1 MGSQKR
7 LLGVL
12 DQFTARLAKAPRKL
26 TFRKGLDFRKWQGE
40 FKAKILELLGPMP
53 ESVPLNVQVLAEERV
68 TELGDYGIP
77 PFRQQHIVFDSEP
90 YASVP
95 AYLLIPD
102 DMKPGERRP
111 AILNAHGH
119 GPGKSLLVGLAPKS
133 FEPDSDRLSNEA
145 AALFLVKQ
153 GYVVLAPD
161 WRPFGERALDAKYC
175 RQGRDACNV
184 TAMSFEYFGFTLLA
198 LNIWDARRSIDLL
211 QSLPFVDPNR
221 IGMTGLS
228 YGGTMTTYMTAL
240 DARIKAAVVSGYL
253 STLNDAMSM
262 RGIGN
267 YCGAQ
272 YLPGLLN
279 WGDIPDVFGLIA
291 PRPLLI
297 ESGTKDDCF
306 VFDDTTPAYEK
317 LKVIYAAAGA
327 SDKLDRDVADLP
339 HIYILNKM
347 IPFFRKYL

>member
-1 MGSQKR
+1 MQSQKR
-7 LLGVL
+7 LLRVF
-12 DQFTARLAKAPRKL
+12 DQFTARLADAPRKL
-26 TFRKGLDFRKWQGE
+26 TFKRGIDFNNWQGQ

-53 ESVPLNVQVLAEERV
+53 KSVPLKMEVVEDERV
-68 TELGDYGIP
+68 TELSDYGIP

-102 DMKPGERRP
+102 DLKPGERRP

-133 FEPDSDRLSNEA
+133 FKPNSDQLSNEA
-145 AALFLVKQ
+145 AALFLVKE

-184 TAMSFEYFGFTLLA
+184 TAMSFEYFGYTLLA

-211 QSLPFVDPNR
+211 QSLPFVDPDR
-221 IGMTGLS
+221 MGMTGLS
-228 YGGTMTTYMTAL
+228 YGGTMTTYTTAL
-240 DARIKAAVVSGYL
+240 DSRIKAAVVSGYL
-253 STLNDAMSM
+253 STLDDAMSM
-262 RGIGN
+262 RGLGN
-267 YCGAQ
+267 YCGSQ

-279 WGDIPDVFGLIA
+279 WGDIPDVVGLIA

-306 VFDDTTPAYEK
+306 IFDDTTRAYEK
-317 LKVIYAAAGA
+317 LRTIYAAAGA
-327 SDKLDRDVADLP
+327 LEKLDRDVAEVP
-339 HIYILNKM
+339 HSYILKKM
-347 IPFFRKYL
+347 MPFFKKYL

>member
-7 LLGVL
+7 LLSVF
-12 DQFTARLAKAPRKL
+12 DQFTARLADAPRKL
-26 TFRKGLDFRKWQGE
+26 SFKQGQDFQKWQAQ
-40 FKAKILELLGPMP
+40 FKKKVLELLGPMP
-53 ESVPLNVQVLAEERV
+53 KSVPLNMQVLEEEKI
-68 TELGDYGIP
+68 TELGEYGIP
-77 PFRQQHIVFDSEP
+77 SFRQQHIVFDSEK

-102 DMKPGERRP
+102 DIKPGERRP

-133 FEPDSDRLSNEA
+133 FEPGSAKLSNEA
-145 AALFLVKQ
+145 AALFLVKE

-175 RQGRDACNV
+175 RQGRDPCNV
-184 TAMSFEYFGFTLLA
+184 TSMSFEYFGYTLLA

-211 QSLPFVDPNR
+211 QTLPFVDPDR

-228 YGGTMTTYMTAL
+228 YGGTMTTYTTAL
-240 DARIKAAVVSGYL
+240 DTRIKAAAVSGYL
-253 STLNDAMSM
+253 STLDDAMSM
-262 RGIGN
+262 RGTGN

-297 ESGTKDDCF
+297 ESGMNDNCF
-306 VFDDTTPAYEK
+306 IFEDTSRAYD
-317 LKVIYAAAGA
+317 LLRAIYGAAGA
-327 SDKLDRDVADLP
+327 AGKLERDVDIVP
-339 HIYILNKM
+339 HIYILKKM
-347 IPFFRKYL
+347 MPFFKKNL